1 MEKILVEDI
10 VPIIVIMALGYIFG
24 KTHYFDDDQRQGLN
38 KVVLNVA
45 LPAALFVSIVKASRE
60 MLASDLVLTIL
71 ALVGVTGLFLVSF
84 IVCKVVFHHNTQEAA
99 VCALIAGSPTIGFL
113 GFAVLDPIYGN
124 TVDTNL
130 VIGIVSIV
138 VNAITIPIGMTLIN
152 VGQAKMA
159 KNAAL
164 AAANSGAHPTGAAK
178 VAARAAREQAVSAAA
193 DEDTAAAAAATAG
206 MAATAAATTSPSPHQ
221 SKVAE
226 AVHDVAGDV
235 AAEAHK
241 IHEHA
246 MAFTAAEEKKH
257 PKMEVFAASADRVGS
272 KLGHAVKS
280 GAGAAF
286 INAMKQPVCWSPVL
300 AIVLVLIGVKIP
312 SAVDPTFELIAKAN
326 SGIAVLAAGMA
337 LSTVKFSLGVEII
350 WNSAFRLLVTPAVI
364 LIFALLFGMGADASK
379 LGMLVM
385 SVALPPA
392 FSGVIIASRYNIY
405 VKEGMSTTAV
415 STVGFAATVILW
427 AWLVPVV
434 AKMF

>member
-1 MEKILVEDI
+1 
-10 VPIIVIMALGYIFG
+10 
-24 KTHYFDDDQRQGLN
+24 
-38 KVVLNVA
+38 
-45 LPAALFVSIVKASRE
+45 

>member
-1 MEKILVEDI
+1 
-10 VPIIVIMALGYIFG
+10 
-24 KTHYFDDDQRQGLN
+24 
-38 KVVLNVA
+38 
-45 LPAALFVSIVKASRE
+45 
-60 MLASDLVLTIL
+60 
-71 ALVGVTGLFLVSF
+71 
-84 IVCKVVFHHNTQEAA
+84 
-99 VCALIAGSPTIGFL
+99 
-113 GFAVLDPIYGN
+113 
-124 TVDTNL
+124 
-130 VIGIVSIV
+130 
-138 VNAITIPIGMTLIN
+138 
-152 VGQAKMA
+152 
-159 KNAAL
+159 
-164 AAANSGAHPTGAAK
+164 
-178 VAARAAREQAVSAAA
+178 
-193 DEDTAAAAAATAG
+193 
-206 MAATAAATTSPSPHQ
+206 
-221 SKVAE
+221 VAE

-241 IHEHA
+241 IHEHV

-272 KLGHAVKS
+272 KLGHTVKS

-337 LSTVKFSLGVEII
+337 LSTVKFSLGVETI
-350 WNSAFRLLVTPAVI
+350 WNSAFRLIVTPAVI
-364 LIFALLFGMGADASK
+364 LIFALLFGLGADASK

>member
-71 ALVGVTGLFLVSF
+71 SLIGVTGMFLLSF
-84 IVCKVVFHHNTQEAA
+84 IICKAVFHHTTQEAA

-152 VGQAKMA
+152 VGQAKLA
-159 KNAAL
+159 KHAAL
-164 AAANSGAHPTGAAK
+164 AAANGGAHPTGDAKAA
-178 VAARAAREQAVSAAA
+178 AGAAREQAVGAAVA
-193 DEDTAAAAAATAG
+193 KDAAAAAGAGATDTAPSSHKSKAG
-206 MAATAAATTSPSPHQ
+206 
-221 SKVAE
+221 E
-226 AVHDVAGDV
+226 AVHDAVGDV
-235 AAEAHK
+235 KAEAHK
-241 IHEHA
+241 IHDHA

-257 PKMEVFAASADRVGS
+257 PHMEVFAATAERVGS
-272 KLGHAVKS
+272 KLGHTVKS

-300 AIVLVLIGVKIP
+300 AIVLVLLGIKIP

-326 SGIAVLAAGMA
+326 SGIAVLVAGMA
-337 LSTVKFSLGVEII
+337 LSTVKFSLGVETI
-350 WNSAFRLLVTPAVI
+350 WNSAFRLIITPAVI
-364 LIFALLFGMGADASK
+364 LVLALVCGMGADVSK

-427 AWLVPVV
+427 AWLVPLVGH
-434 AKMF
+434 MF

>member
-1 MEKILVEDI
+1 
-10 VPIIVIMALGYIFG
+10 
-24 KTHYFDDDQRQGLN
+24 
-38 KVVLNVA
+38 
-45 LPAALFVSIVKASRE
+45 

-178 VAARAAREQAVSAAA
+178 VAARTAREQAVSAAA
-193 DEDTAAAAAATAG
+193 DEDAAAASSSATAG
-206 MAATAAATTSPSPHQ
+206 TAAATTSPSSHQ

-337 LSTVKFSLGVEII
+337 LSTVKFSLGVETI

>member
-1 MEKILVEDI
+1 
-10 VPIIVIMALGYIFG
+10 
-24 KTHYFDDDQRQGLN
+24 
-38 KVVLNVA
+38 
-45 LPAALFVSIVKASRE
+45 
-60 MLASDLVLTIL
+60 
-71 ALVGVTGLFLVSF
+71 LVSF

-178 VAARAAREQAVSAAA
+178 VAARAAREQVVSAAA
-193 DEDTAAAAAATAG
+193 DEDAVAATATVG
-206 MAATAAATTSPSPHQ
+206 TDVTAAATTSPSPHQ

-337 LSTVKFSLGVEII
+337 LSTVKFSLGVETI